1 MAESV
6 RVQIETLR
14 ASINGLE
21 AQRGVLG
28 DEVVNPALAALRQQL
43 VALEQEAAAVTV
55 PAEERRM
62 VTILFMDMVG
72 STSMAERLD
81 PEEWREVVKT
91 LHTTLGEAITA
102 HHGEVAQYLGDG
114 LLAFFGSKKASEDD
128 PENAI
133 RAALDGQA
141 AMANLPSKEK
151 VQLRAGI
158 HSGLVVVGELGV
170 AAHKEFTASGDAMN
184 LAARL
189 QSDAPPGGILISH
202 DTYRYV
208 RGVFDLTPRSPLT
221 VKGKSEPLQTYLV
234 RRAKPRPFRRAARG
248 VAGVET
254 RTVGREAEMQA
265 LQSAYLRAY
274 EGHGIVWAQL
284 LGDPGVGKSRLLA
297 DMSDWM
303 DLREETYRLL
313 RARAF
318 PDDANQPFALVRRM
332 WFDRFQIAD
341 DTALEQAE
349 AKWVE
354 RFKEFW
360 GQNDYEEA
368 AHALGLLVGLAFQD
382 SPHVKGM
389 RNDPA
394 QVKGRA
400 LVVSRELIRAVRQQ
414 YPVVVLLEDLQWADA
429 ASSEYLMDVF
439 LGAADAEQPN
449 GLFILGVARPEWRL
463 PQELEKLIKSSV
475 STGKD
480 ADKRAV
486 EISLAPLTDLAT
498 RELAKELL
506 QRAADVPKHRSL
518 MFWPSAPK
526 VCHILPRRWSTG
538 SLTMRSWTRAANNGA
553 SFRKG

>member
-1 MAESV
+1 MAELI
-6 RVQIETLR
+6 RVQIEKLR

-43 VALEQEAAAVTV
+43 VALEEQAAAVTV

-91 LHTTLGEAITA
+91 LHATLGEAITA

-114 LLAFFGSKKASEDD
+114 LLAFFGSKKAGEDD

-141 AMANLPSKEK
+141 AIANLPSKEK

-158 HSGLVVVGELGV
+158 HSGLVVVGELGE

-189 QSDAPPGGILISH
+189 QSAAPPGGILISH

-254 RTVGREAEMQA
+254 RTVGREVEMQA
-265 LQSAYLRAY
+265 LQRAYLRAY

-349 AKWVE
+349 TKWVE

-382 SPHVKGM
+382 SPHVKGC
-389 RNDPA
+389 
-394 QVKGRA
+394 
-400 LVVSRELIRAVRQQ
+400 
-414 YPVVVLLEDLQWADA
+414 
-429 ASSEYLMDVF
+429 
-439 LGAADAEQPN
+439 
-449 GLFILGVARPEWRL
+449 
-463 PQELEKLIKSSV
+463 
-475 STGKD
+475 
-480 ADKRAV
+480 
-486 EISLAPLTDLAT
+486 AT
-498 RELAKELL
+498 
-506 QRAADVPKHRSL
+506 
-518 MFWPSAPK
+518 
-526 VCHILPRRWSTG
+526 IPRR
-538 SLTMRSWTRAANNGA
+538 
-553 SFRKG
+553 